1 MQQIATGLKEHS
13 LVKVQL
19 ILFQLCC
26 FFLPKVYAVVCKPD
40 KRQRKPQTSRA
51 RKYETPP
58 HSVAVGFADGALLG
72 DVTRYN
78 IQSIFNL
85 SSAALSTDLS
95 YPQMTNIQ
103 SFSEFVNVSV
113 LIHAVFRMFQRFCE
127 WQKNYA
133 LAQFCLFDATL
144 VTLAAIEFGNR
155 S

>member
-1 MQQIATGLKEHS
+1 ML
-13 LVKVQL
+13 
-19 ILFQLCC
+19 
-26 FFLPKVYAVVCKPD
+26 CKPD
-40 KRQRKPQTSRA
+40 KRQRKPQTSRP

-113 LIHAVFRMFQRFCE
+113 LLQAVFRMFRRFCE
-127 WQKNYA
+127 CQKN
-133 LAQFCLFDATL
+133 
-144 VTLAAIEFGNR
+144 
-155 S
+155 

>member
-78 IQSIFNL
+78 IQGPQCCKTFL
-85 SSAALSTDLS
+85 SSVPLCLVQSKFQLMTMPCCVKSVTFHYIIPTPTLVAFLRVANTLTSTIKKLL
-95 YPQMTNIQ
+95 TNI
-103 SFSEFVNVSV
+103 
-113 LIHAVFRMFQRFCE
+113 
-127 WQKNYA
+127 
-133 LAQFCLFDATL
+133 L
-144 VTLAAIEFGNR
+144 VKLQI
-155 S
+155 